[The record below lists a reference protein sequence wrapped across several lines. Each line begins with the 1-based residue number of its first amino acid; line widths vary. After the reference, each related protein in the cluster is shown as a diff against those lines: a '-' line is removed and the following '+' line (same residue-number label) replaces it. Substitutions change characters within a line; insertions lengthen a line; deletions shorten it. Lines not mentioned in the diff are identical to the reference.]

1 MLTKNECKQRRW
13 ALNVTLV
20 CRFKL
25 LSHQLN
31 KSTKKSSISKLD
43 VSESFRPLVCGV
55 IYKVKQGT
63 TGKRWWVWFLRTH
76 HYWIPASDGNDINY
90 TNGYTVFPRA
100 AQKMNFSIKDF
111 FSKCDQIRRKLRKS
125 LMKNSFFVQSRYISF
140 WNNLSHTQQTFICSK

>member
-1 MLTKNECKQRRW
+1 MSPNHLDPLFAVLSIKWNREQ
-13 ALNVTLV
+13 LVNVDE
-20 CRFKL
+20 FGFFAPIIIESL
-25 LSHQLN
+25 LLMV
-31 KSTKKSSISKLD
+31 T
-43 VSESFRPLVCGV
+43 
-55 IYKVKQGT
+55 
-63 TGKRWWVWFLRTH
+63 
-76 HYWIPASDGNDINY
+76 ASDINY